1 MRSLGTIGADAKA
14 KSAVNASPFEQVA
27 PSSRLNRVPVHSAG
41 VGDGRNGI
49 AMVLVVV
56 AMSEPTLPLGPGSYR
71 LIVTGR
77 SYEEPGVVAH
87 GSAVAQFSHVQLE
100 NPTVTFV
107 TCRATPASCT
117 RWPNCCMA

>member
-1 MRSLGTIGADAKA
+1 MTD
-14 KSAVNASPFEQVA
+14 
-27 PSSRLNRVPVHSAG
+27 
-41 VGDGRNGI
+41 
-49 AMVLVVV
+49 VLVVGGGSAGSILAERLSV
-56 AMSEPTLPLGPGSYR
+56 DPRCLVTVVEAGPGLDDPAIRALTADATTLPLGPGSYR